1 MLVRMLNRQLVL
13 KFWLPVVLCMG
24 FIFYISSV
32 SGKDLPEI
40 IVRQDMLFRFS
51 IYHSCV
57 YLVLGYLFRRALKNT
72 YPDMVAKKVFLI
84 TVLFG
89 VLYGVTDEL
98 HQVFVPYRTVSVLDV
113 FNDGVGSFLGSLI
126 YR

>member
-1 MLVRMLNRQLVL
+1 
-13 KFWLPVVLCMG
+13 MG

-40 IVRQDMLFRFS
+40 IVRHDMLFRFS